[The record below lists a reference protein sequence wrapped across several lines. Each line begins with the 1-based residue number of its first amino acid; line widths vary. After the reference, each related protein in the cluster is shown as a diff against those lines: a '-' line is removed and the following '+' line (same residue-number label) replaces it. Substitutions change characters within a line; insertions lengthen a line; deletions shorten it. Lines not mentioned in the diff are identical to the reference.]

1 MLGQLPQVRR
11 RLLHLFLDWFVMN
24 IPLIIYRIS
33 GWLVTITEISLAV
46 FALSTKR
53 MWQGK
58 YLFLAI
64 YLCFNAFSDI
74 ISSVTAVLMVNNL
87 FLSNIVSPMNFTMKA
102 LFLREQHRNQYVRL
116 GVILIIVIFVSLNIF
131 NSFYLNKFKEISTI
145 GLIINRAFFLIFTV
159 WNLTILFK
167 NKAQSTKLRQNPD
180 FWFTATMFCFAFM
193 GLMTTI
199 LTDVSYAAGSDM
211 VLYVLFISE
220 NLIDVGIYYGYYR
233 AIKLLR

>member
-1 MLGQLPQVRR
+1 
-11 RLLHLFLDWFVMN
+11 MN
-24 IPLIIYRIS
+24 IPLIIYRAS
-33 GWLVTITEISLAV
+33 GWLVTITEIFLAI
-46 FALSTKR
+46 FAITTKR

-58 YLFLAI
+58 YIYMAI

-74 ISSVTAVLMVNNL
+74 VSSVTAMLMVNNL
-87 FLSNIVSPMNFTMKA
+87 FMTNILSPLNFTLKA
-102 LFLREQHRNQYVRL
+102 LFLREQHRNQYVRW
-116 GVILIIVIFVSLNIF
+116 GVIFIIIVFVTINII
-131 NSFYLNKFKEISTI
+131 NSFYLDKFKEINTL
-145 GLIINRAFFLIFTV
+145 GLIINRSFFLIFTV
-159 WNLTILFK
+159 WNLTLMFK
-167 NKAQSTKLRQNPD
+167 NKGNLNKLRQNPD

-220 NLIDVGIYYGYYR
+220 NLIDAGIYYGYYR

>member
-1 MLGQLPQVRR
+1 
-11 RLLHLFLDWFVMN
+11 MN

-33 GWLVTITEISLAV
+33 GWLITITEISLAI
-46 FALSTKR
+46 FAMTTKR

-58 YLFLAI
+58 YIFIAI

-74 ISSVTAVLMVNNL
+74 VSLITATLSVNNL

-102 LFLREQHRNQYVRL
+102 LFLREQQRNQFVRL
-116 GVILIIVIFVSLNIF
+116 GVILIIIVFVSINII

-145 GLIINRAFFLIFTV
+145 GLIINRSFFLIFTV
-159 WNLTILFK
+159 WNLTLMFR
-167 NKAQSTKLRQNPD
+167 NRSNLNKLRQNPD

-193 GLMTTI
+193 GLMTTV

-211 VLYVLFISE
+211 VLYILFISE
-220 NLIDVGIYYGYYR
+220 NLIDVGIYWGYYR

>member
-1 MLGQLPQVRR
+1 
-11 RLLHLFLDWFVMN
+11 MN

-33 GWLVTITEISLAV
+33 GWLITITEISLAI
-46 FALSTKR
+46 FAITTKR

-58 YLFLAI
+58 YLFMAI

-74 ISSVTAVLMVNNL
+74 VSSVTALLLVNNL
-87 FLSNIVSPMNFTMKA
+87 FMSNIVSPLNFTLKA
-102 LFLREQHRNQYVRL
+102 FFLREQHRKQYVRW
-116 GVILIIVIFVSLNIF
+116 GVIFVIIVFVGINII
-131 NSFYLNKFKEISTI
+131 NSFYLDKFKEINTL
-145 GLIINRAFFLIFTV
+145 GLIINRSFFLIFTV
-159 WNLTILFK
+159 CNLTLMFK
-167 NKAQSTKLRQNPD
+167 NKGNLNKLRQNPD

-211 VLYVLFISE
+211 VLYILFISE
-220 NLIDVGIYYGYYR
+220 NLIDVAIYWGYYR

>member
-1 MLGQLPQVRR
+1 ME
-11 RLLHLFLDWFVMN
+11 N
-24 IPLIIYRIS
+24 TPLIIYRIS
-33 GWLVTITEISLAV
+33 GWLVTITEISLAI
-46 FALSTKR
+46 FAITTKR

-64 YLCFNAFSDI
+64 YLCFNALSDI
-74 ISSVTAVLMVNNL
+74 VSSVTAMLLVNNL
-87 FLSNIVSPMNFTMKA
+87 FMSNIVSPLNFTLKA

-116 GVILIIVIFVSLNIF
+116 GVIFIIIVFVGINIL
-131 NSFYLNKFKEISTI
+131 NSFYLGKFKEISTI
-145 GLIINRAFFLIFTV
+145 SLIINRSFFLIFTV
-159 WNLTILFK
+159 WNLTLMFK
-167 NKAQSTKLRQNPD
+167 NKGNLNKLRQNPD

>member
-1 MLGQLPQVRR
+1 
-11 RLLHLFLDWFVMN
+11 MN

-33 GWLVTITEISLAV
+33 GWLITITEISLAI
-46 FALSTKR
+46 FAITTRR

-58 YLFLAI
+58 YLFMAI

-74 ISSVTAVLMVNNL
+74 VSLITATLSVNNL

-102 LFLREQHRNQYVRL
+102 LFLREQHRNKYARF
-116 GVILIIVIFVSLNIF
+116 GVIFIIIIFVSLNIF
-131 NSFYLNKFKEISTI
+131 NSFYLNKFKEINTL
-145 GLIINRAFFLIFTV
+145 GLIINRGFFLIFTV
-159 WNLTILFK
+159 WNLTFLFK

-193 GLMTTI
+193 GLMTTV
-199 LTDVSYAAGSDM
+199 LTDVSYTAGNDM

-233 AIKLLR
+233 AIKLLK

>member
-1 MLGQLPQVRR
+1 
-11 RLLHLFLDWFVMN
+11 MN
-24 IPLIIYRIS
+24 IPLVIYRIS
-33 GWLVTITEISLAV
+33 GWLITVTEISLAI
-46 FALSTKR
+46 FAITTKR

-58 YLFLAI
+58 YVFMAI

-74 ISSVTAVLMVNNL
+74 VSLITATLSVNNL

-102 LFLREQHRNQYVRL
+102 LFLREQHRNQYVRW
-116 GVILIIVIFVSLNIF
+116 GVIFVITIFVGINII
-131 NSFYLNKFKEISTI
+131 NSFYLDKFKEINTL
-145 GLIINRAFFLIFTV
+145 GLIINRSFFLIFTI
-159 WNLTILFK
+159 WNLTLMFR
-167 NKAQSTKLRQNPD
+167 NRSNLNKLRQNPD

-193 GLMTTI
+193 GLMTTV

-220 NLIDVGIYYGYYR
+220 NLIDVGIYWGYYR

>member
-1 MLGQLPQVRR
+1 
-11 RLLHLFLDWFVMN
+11 MN
-24 IPLIIYRIS
+24 IPLIIYRVS
-33 GWLVTITEISLAV
+33 GWLVTITEISLAI
-46 FALSTKR
+46 FAITTKR

-58 YLFLAI
+58 YIFLAI

-74 ISSVTAVLMVNNL
+74 VSSVTAMLMVNNL
-87 FLSNIVSPMNFTMKA
+87 FMTNILSPLNFTLKA
-102 LFLREQHRNQYVRL
+102 LFLREQHRNQYVRW
-116 GVILIIVIFVSLNIF
+116 GVIFIIIVFVTINII
-131 NSFYLNKFKEISTI
+131 NSFYLDKFKEINTL
-145 GLIINRAFFLIFTV
+145 GLIINRSFFLIFTV
-159 WNLTILFK
+159 WNLTLMFK
-167 NKAQSTKLRQNPD
+167 NKGNLNKLRQNPD

-220 NLIDVGIYYGYYR
+220 NLIDAGIYYGYYR

>member
-1 MLGQLPQVRR
+1 
-11 RLLHLFLDWFVMN
+11 MN

-33 GWLVTITEISLAV
+33 GWLITVTEISLAI
-46 FALSTKR
+46 FAITTKR

-58 YLFLAI
+58 YIFMAI

-74 ISSVTAVLMVNNL
+74 VSLITATLSVNNL
-87 FLSNIVSPMNFTMKA
+87 FLSNIVSPMNFTLKA
-102 LFLREQHRNQYVRL
+102 LFLREQHRNQYVRW
-116 GVILIIVIFVSLNIF
+116 GVIFIIIIFVGINII
-131 NSFYLNKFKEISTI
+131 NSFYLDKFKEISTI
-145 GLIINRAFFLIFTV
+145 GLIINRSFFLIFTV
-159 WNLTILFK
+159 WNLTLMFRSRS
-167 NKAQSTKLRQNPD
+167 NLNKLRQNPD

-220 NLIDVGIYYGYYR
+220 NLIDVGIYWGYYR
-233 AIKLLR
+233 AIKLLK

>member
-1 MLGQLPQVRR
+1 
-11 RLLHLFLDWFVMN
+11 MN
-24 IPLIIYRIS
+24 IPLFIYRIS
-33 GWLVTITEISLAV
+33 GWLVTITEISLAI
-46 FALSTKR
+46 FAITTKR

-58 YLFLAI
+58 YIFLAI
-64 YLCFNAFSDI
+64 YLCFNAFSGI
-74 ISSVTAVLMVNNL
+74 VSSVTAILLVNNL
-87 FLSNIVSPMNFTMKA
+87 FMTNILSPLNFTLKA
-102 LFLREQHRNQYVRL
+102 LFLREQHRNQYVRW
-116 GVILIIVIFVSLNIF
+116 GVIFIIIVFVSINII

-145 GLIINRAFFLIFTV
+145 GLIINRSFFLIFTV
-159 WNLTILFK
+159 WNLTLMFR
-167 NKAQSTKLRQNPD
+167 NRSNLNKLRQNPD

-220 NLIDVGIYYGYYR
+220 NLIDVGIYWGYYR

>member
-1 MLGQLPQVRR
+1 
-11 RLLHLFLDWFVMN
+11 MN

-33 GWLVTITEISLAV
+33 GWLVTITEISLAI
-46 FALSTKR
+46 FAITTKR

-74 ISSVTAVLMVNNL
+74 VSSLTAMLLVNNL
-87 FLSNIVSPMNFTMKA
+87 FLSNLVSPMNFTLKA
-102 LFLREQHRNQYVRL
+102 LFLREQHRNQYVRW
-116 GVILIIVIFVSLNIF
+116 GVNFIIIVFVGINIINAF
-131 NSFYLNKFKEISTI
+131 HLGKFKEINTL
-145 GLIINRAFFLIFTV
+145 GLIINRSFFLIFTV
-159 WNLTILFK
+159 WNLTLMFK
-167 NKAQSTKLRQNPD
+167 NRSNLNRLRQNPD

-193 GLMTTI
+193 GLMVTI

-220 NLIDVGIYYGYYR
+220 NVINASIFYGYYR

>member
-1 MLGQLPQVRR
+1 
-11 RLLHLFLDWFVMN
+11 MN
-24 IPLIIYRIS
+24 IPLIIYRAS
-33 GWLVTITEISLAV
+33 GWLITITEISLAI
-46 FALSTKR
+46 FTLTTKR

-58 YLFLAI
+58 YIFMAI

-74 ISSVTAVLMVNNL
+74 VSSITAIFFLNNL
-87 FLSNIVSPMNFTMKA
+87 FISNIVSPLNFTLKA
-102 LFLREQHRNQYVRL
+102 LFLREQHRNKYVRL
-116 GVILIIVIFVSLNIF
+116 SVIFIIIIFVGINIL
-131 NSFYLNKFKEISTI
+131 NSFYLDKFKEINTL
-145 GLIINRAFFLIFTV
+145 GLIINRSFFLIFTV
-159 WNLTILFK
+159 WNLTLMFR
-167 NKAQSTKLRQNPD
+167 NRSNLNKLRQNPD

-220 NLIDVGIYYGYYR
+220 NLIDVGIYWGYYR

>member
-1 MLGQLPQVRR
+1 
-11 RLLHLFLDWFVMN
+11 MN

-33 GWLVTITEISLAV
+33 GWLITVTEISLAI
-46 FALSTKR
+46 FAIITKR

-58 YLFLAI
+58 YIFMAI

-74 ISSVTAVLMVNNL
+74 ISLITATLSVNNL
-87 FLSNIVSPMNFTMKA
+87 FLSNIVSPMNFTLKA
-102 LFLREQHRNQYVRL
+102 LFLREQHRNQCVRW
-116 GVILIIVIFVSLNIF
+116 GVIFIIIIFVGINII
-131 NSFYLNKFKEISTI
+131 NSFYLDKFKEISTI
-145 GLIINRAFFLIFTV
+145 GLIINRSFFLIFTV
-159 WNLTILFK
+159 WNLTLMFK
-167 NKAQSTKLRQNPD
+167 NRSNLNKLRQNPD

-233 AIKLLR
+233 AIKLLK

>member
-1 MLGQLPQVRR
+1 
-11 RLLHLFLDWFVMN
+11 MN

-33 GWLVTITEISLAV
+33 GWLVTITEISLAI
-46 FALSTKR
+46 FAITTKR
-53 MWQGK
+53 MWKGK
-58 YLFLAI
+58 YIFLAI

-74 ISSVTAVLMVNNL
+74 VSSVTALLLVNNL
-87 FLSNIVSPMNFTMKA
+87 FMSNIVSPLNFTLKA
-102 LFLREQHRNQYVRL
+102 LFLREQHRNQYVRW
-116 GVILIIVIFVSLNIF
+116 GVIFIIIIFVGINII
-131 NSFYLNKFKEISTI
+131 NSFYLDKFKEINTL
-145 GLIINRAFFLIFTV
+145 GLIINRSFFLIFTV
-159 WNLTILFK
+159 WNLTLMFR
-167 NKAQSTKLRQNPD
+167 NKGNLNKLRHSPD

-211 VLYVLFISE
+211 VLYILFISE

>member
-1 MLGQLPQVRR
+1 
-11 RLLHLFLDWFVMN
+11 MN

-33 GWLVTITEISLAV
+33 GWLITITEISLAI
-46 FALSTKR
+46 FAMTTKR

-58 YLFLAI
+58 YIFIAI

-74 ISSVTAVLMVNNL
+74 VSLITATLSVNNL

-102 LFLREQHRNQYVRL
+102 LFLREQQRNQFVRL
-116 GVILIIVIFVSLNIF
+116 GVILIIIVFVSINII

-145 GLIINRAFFLIFTV
+145 GLIINRSFFLIFTV
-159 WNLTILFK
+159 RNLTLMFR
-167 NKAQSTKLRQNPD
+167 NRSNLNKLRQNPD

-193 GLMTTI
+193 GLMTTV

-211 VLYVLFISE
+211 VLYILFISE
-220 NLIDVGIYYGYYR
+220 NLIDVGIYWGYYR

>member
-1 MLGQLPQVRR
+1 
-11 RLLHLFLDWFVMN
+11 MN
-24 IPLIIYRIS
+24 IPLIIYRVS
-33 GWLVTITEISLAV
+33 GWLVTITEISLAI
-46 FALSTKR
+46 FAITTKR

-58 YLFLAI
+58 YIFLAI

-74 ISSVTAVLMVNNL
+74 VSSVTAMLMVNNL
-87 FLSNIVSPMNFTMKA
+87 FMTNILSPLNFTLKA

-116 GVILIIVIFVSLNIF
+116 GVIFIIIVFVSINII
-131 NSFYLNKFKEISTI
+131 NSFYLDKFKEINI
-145 GLIINRAFFLIFTV
+145 LGLIINRSFFLIFTV
-159 WNLTILFK
+159 WNLTLMFK
-167 NKAQSTKLRQNPD
+167 NKGNLNKLRQNPD

-199 LTDVSYAAGSDM
+199 LTDVSYAAGSDL
-211 VLYVLFISE
+211 VLYILFISE

>member
-1 MLGQLPQVRR
+1 
-11 RLLHLFLDWFVMN
+11 MN

-33 GWLVTITEISLAV
+33 GWLVTVTEISLAI
-46 FALSTKR
+46 FAIITKR

-58 YLFLAI
+58 YIFLAI

-74 ISSVTAVLMVNNL
+74 VSSVTAMLLVNNL
-87 FLSNIVSPMNFTMKA
+87 FMSNIVSPLNFTLKA
-102 LFLREQHRNQYVRL
+102 LFLREQHRNQYVRW
-116 GVILIIVIFVSLNIF
+116 GVIFIIIVFVSINII
-131 NSFYLNKFKEISTI
+131 NSFYLGKFKEINTL
-145 GLIINRAFFLIFTV
+145 GLIINRSFFLIFTV
-159 WNLTILFK
+159 WNLTLMFK
-167 NKAQSTKLRQNPD
+167 NKGNLNKLRQNPD

-193 GLMTTI
+193 GLMTTV

-211 VLYVLFISE
+211 VLYILFISE

>member
-1 MLGQLPQVRR
+1 
-11 RLLHLFLDWFVMN
+11 MN

-33 GWLVTITEISLAV
+33 GWLVTLTEISLAI
-46 FALSTKR
+46 FAITTKR

-58 YLFLAI
+58 YLFLVI
-64 YLCFNAFSDI
+64 YLCFNAFSDVV
-74 ISSVTAVLMVNNL
+74 SSITAIMLVNNL
-87 FLSNIVSPMNFTMKA
+87 FLSNITSPLNFTLKA

-116 GVILIIVIFVSLNIF
+116 GVIFIIIVFVGINII
-131 NSFYLNKFKEISTI
+131 NSFYLGKFKEISTI
-145 GLIINRAFFLIFTV
+145 GLIINRSFFLIFTV
-159 WNLTILFK
+159 WNLTLMFK
-167 NKAQSTKLRQNPD
+167 NKGNLNRLRQNPD

-199 LTDVSYAAGSDM
+199 LTDVSYAAGSEM

-220 NLIDVGIYYGYYR
+220 NVINASIFYGYYR

>member
-1 MLGQLPQVRR
+1 
-11 RLLHLFLDWFVMN
+11 MN
-24 IPLIIYRIS
+24 IPLIIYRAS
-33 GWLVTITEISLAV
+33 GWLITITEISLAI
-46 FALSTKR
+46 FTLTTKR

-58 YLFLAI
+58 YIFMAI

-74 ISSVTAVLMVNNL
+74 VSSITAIFFLNNL
-87 FLSNIVSPMNFTMKA
+87 FISNIVSPLNFTLKA
-102 LFLREQHRNQYVRL
+102 LFLREQLRNKYVRL
-116 GVILIIVIFVSLNIF
+116 SVIFIIIIFVGINIL
-131 NSFYLNKFKEISTI
+131 NSFYLDKFKEINTL
-145 GLIINRAFFLIFTV
+145 GLIINRSFFLIFTV
-159 WNLTILFK
+159 WNLTLMFR
-167 NKAQSTKLRQNPD
+167 NRSNLNKLRQNPD

-220 NLIDVGIYYGYYR
+220 NLIDVGIYWGYYR